1 MTTSAR
7 DWMSSWLEPLVPAKA
22 LLLMHWE
29 STPANPDIRPDISA
43 CRNCSANWKQ
53 QGYRENIIKWW
64 SSFKSFHLWFLMNS
78 FWFPP
83 LIRSKGI
90 CWNWWNTAVA
100 KSPPSSVHS
109 SCRKAGM
116 KDWEAVPLPILSLTA
131 SYHLPIPCGLTG
143 KYPCG
148 KGKERSKA
156 KSPYWEPRHRS
167 WLPPSDDRLSITD
180 PVALFREIGW
190 LCHRR
195 IFIWLPF
202 ADFYIPNIQISHPI
216 HSFHS
221 NRYHTGITNTSP

>member
-1 MTTSAR
+1 M
-7 DWMSSWLEPLVPAKA
+7 
-22 LLLMHWE
+22 
-29 STPANPDIRPDISA
+29 
-43 CRNCSANWKQ
+43 
-53 QGYRENIIKWW
+53 
-64 SSFKSFHLWFLMNS
+64 
-78 FWFPP
+78 
-83 LIRSKGI
+83 
-90 CWNWWNTAVA
+90 A

-148 KGKERSKA
+148 KGNERSKA

-195 IFIWLPF
+195 IFIK
-202 ADFYIPNIQISHPI
+202 Q
-216 HSFHS
+216 
-221 NRYHTGITNTSP
+221 NRKVLYLNLLTSGKLNSYLVEIDQQAEDMFFRLVKQMAEREGVSETLKAENQMEWVQRINSIRNRAIEIVNTGIIYV

>member
-1 MTTSAR
+1 M
-7 DWMSSWLEPLVPAKA
+7 
-22 LLLMHWE
+22 
-29 STPANPDIRPDISA
+29 
-43 CRNCSANWKQ
+43 
-53 QGYRENIIKWW
+53 
-64 SSFKSFHLWFLMNS
+64 
-78 FWFPP
+78 
-83 LIRSKGI
+83 
-90 CWNWWNTAVA
+90 A

-195 IFIWLPF
+195 IF
-202 ADFYIPNIQISHPI
+202 NG
-216 HSFHS
+216 
-221 NRYHTGITNTSP
+221 RGITFIGFCIDVKAVFVLFVTARFLLFKGRSDFGFQFIEQSGTEGITEEGVVKMMNIAPETVIAVSALRNKAMDVRVPF